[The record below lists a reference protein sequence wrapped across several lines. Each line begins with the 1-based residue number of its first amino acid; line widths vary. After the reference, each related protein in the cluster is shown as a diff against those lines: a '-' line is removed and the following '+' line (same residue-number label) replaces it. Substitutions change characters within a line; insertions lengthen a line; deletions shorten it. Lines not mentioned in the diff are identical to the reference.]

1 MRPAGL
7 QGDWTTA
14 SCWSTVPKT
23 WSIPWNSSAQDKD
36 EGKPP
41 RAIMK
46 RRSHREMS
54 RQIFAAESSGICD
67 SATFIGN
74 GADEIVIEPS
84 RGWVPLN
91 LKELWEYRE
100 LLYFLCWRD
109 IKVRY
114 KQTVLGAAWAIIQP
128 FLTMVVFTLFFGR
141 LAQVPSDGI
150 PYAIF
155 CYAALVPWTFFANG
169 LSQASNSLV
178 SNGNLLTKVY
188 FPRLIMPLAGVLSG
202 LIDFVVA
209 FVVLLGMMVYYGLAP
224 TIHILWLP
232 AFLLLALVT
241 ALGVAV
247 WLSAMNVQYRD
258 VRHVIPF
265 LTQFWLFATPIAYPS
280 SLLSEPWPTLYGM
293 NPMVGVVEGLRWAL
307 LGTAT
312 APGLM
317 STVSALAALT
327 VLVTGR
333 SEERR
338 VGKEC

>member
-1 MRPAGL
+1 M
-7 QGDWTTA
+7 
-14 SCWSTVPKT
+14 KT
-23 WSIPWNSSAQDKD
+23 K
-36 EGKPP
+36 
-41 RAIMK
+41 
-46 RRSHREMS
+46 SHREMS
-54 RQIFAAESSGICD
+54 RQIFAAESPAISD
-67 SATFIGN
+67 STIFPGN

-114 KQTVLGAAWAIIQP
+114 KQTVLGAAWAIIPP

-141 LAQVPSDGI
+141 LAQIPSDGI

-202 LIDFVVA
+202 IIDFVVA
-209 FVVLLGMMVYYGLAP
+209 FVVLLGMMVYYGLVP
-224 TIHILWLP
+224 TIHIHWLP

-265 LTQFWLFATPIAYPS
+265 LIQFWLFATPIAYPS
-280 SLLSEPWPTLYGM
+280 SLLSEPWRTLYAI

-317 STVSALAALT
+317 SMVSALAALI
-327 VLVTGR
+327 VLVTGVFYF
-333 SEERR
+333 RR
-338 VGKEC
+338 KIGRAHV